1 MSEPHIRFAPATHA
15 ATGRPR
21 ALGLGLKLPGRP
33 GPLNAITDVA
43 GVSVG
48 MTTRTAPADG
58 ILTGVTAVL
67 PRLPDALLEP
77 IWAGAFSLNG
87 NGEMTGVHWI
97 HEAGWFTGP
106 IVLTNTLSLGMAH
119 HATARWLCHRFGPMI
134 GEDLW
139 VLPVVAETYDGYLND
154 ISGFHITEEDVRAA
168 IDSARDGPVAEGSV
182 GGGAGMICYEY
193 KGGTGTASRI
203 AQTPTGAF
211 TVGALVQANH
221 GIRPWLTICGRRL
234 GETLTDNLLWTRE
247 RGSIIVILATDA
259 PLLPTQMQRLAKRAA
274 IGIGRG
280 GTPSGNNSGDIFL
293 AFTTANSPGP
303 LPEPPRLKLEALSS
317 DDLDPIFLAAVESVE
332 EAVLNAMLAA
342 DPVTGKR
349 GRHVAA
355 LDGARVAELM
365 R

>member
-15 ATGRPR
+15 PTGRPR
-21 ALGLGLKLPGRP
+21 ARGLGLKLPGTP
-33 GPLNAITDVA
+33 GVLNAITDVA

-48 MTTRTAPADG
+48 MTTLTAPQEG
-58 ILTGVTAVL
+58 ILTGVTAIL
-67 PRLPDALLEP
+67 PRPPDALLEP
-77 IWAGAFSLNG
+77 IWAGAFSMNG

-106 IVLTNTLSLGMAH
+106 ITLTNTLSLGIAH
-119 HATARWLCHRFGPMI
+119 HGTARWMCRRFGPVI

-154 ISGFHITEEDVRAA
+154 ISGFHVTEEHVRAA
-168 IDSARDGPVAEGSV
+168 IDGAHGGAVAEGSV

-203 AQTPTGAF
+203 ARTPTGAF

-221 GIRPWLTICGRRL
+221 GIRPWLTVCGQRV

-349 GRHVAA
+349 GRAVAA
-355 LDGARVAELM
+355 LDGARLLELV

>member
-21 ALGLGLKLPGRP
+21 ARGLGLKLPGTP

-43 GVSVG
+43 GVAVG
-48 MTTRTAPADG
+48 TTTLTVPQDG

-67 PRLPDALLEP
+67 PRPPDALLEP
-77 IWAGAFSLNG
+77 IWAGAFSMNG

-106 IVLTNTLSLGMAH
+106 ITLTNTLSLGIAH
-119 HATARWLCHRFGPMI
+119 HATARWMCRQFGPVI

-154 ISGFHITEEDVRAA
+154 ISGFHITEEHVRAA
-168 IDSARDGPVAEGSV
+168 IDGARGGAVAEGSV

-203 AQTPTGAF
+203 AHTPTGAF

-221 GIRPWLTICGRRL
+221 GIRPWLTVCGRRL
-234 GETLTDNLLWTRE
+234 GDALTDNLLWTRE

-355 LDGARVAELM
+355 LDGARLAELVG
-365 R
+365 